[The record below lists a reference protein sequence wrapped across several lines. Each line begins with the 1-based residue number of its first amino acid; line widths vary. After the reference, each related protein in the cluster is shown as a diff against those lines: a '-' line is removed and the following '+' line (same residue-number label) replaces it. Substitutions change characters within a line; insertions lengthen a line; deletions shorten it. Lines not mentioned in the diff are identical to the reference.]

1 MTTEKV
7 DQLFGYVQERCL
19 WQFFS
24 RTWDR
29 KENLDG
35 IMKTAT
41 DLLTGVAPKRETPM
55 DKLFYADAKIM
66 VADFKERFPWIKDT
80 APAEI
85 ATTHA
90 RPQGPG
96 RGNQHYQV
104 AEPRTEP
111 LTLLTLNGHGPA

>member
-35 IMKTAT
+35 IFSAAT
-41 DLLTGVAPKRETPM
+41 EFLTGKTPKRETPM
-55 DKLFYADAKIM
+55 EKLFYADAKIM
-66 VADFKERFPWIKDT
+66 VKDFEERFPWIKRKSPPMSSSSSRASRSASGKSAST
-80 APAEI
+80 S
-85 ATTHA
+85 
-90 RPQGPG
+90 R
-96 RGNQHYQV
+96 
-104 AEPRTEP
+104 
-111 LTLLTLNGHGPA
+111 